1 MSDYNFV
8 AETRENL
15 GKGASRRL
23 RKENKIPAIVYGGA
37 KNRKPQSISFAA
49 NVIAKAEQNEDFYSS
64 VVTITI
70 GDKEEKA
77 IIMDMQRH
85 PYKPVIMHM
94 DFERVTKSTT
104 VTRKV
109 PIHFTNEDTCLGVKT
124 QGGMIVKNLAEIE
137 IKCSALAIPSFI
149 EVDMIA
155 VENGSTLHLSDL
167 KLDKGITLV
176 QLAHGA
182 DQGIASVFTPKGGD
196 EEESAASEEAA
207 AE

>member
-1 MSDYNFV
+1 MSEYTFV

-37 KNRKPQSISFAA
+37 KNRKPQSITLAS
-49 NVIAKAEQNEDFYSS
+49 NVVAKAEKNEDFYSS
-64 VVTITI
+64 VATITI
-70 GDKEEKA
+70 GDKEEKV

-94 DFERVTKSTT
+94 DFERVTKSTM

-109 PIHFTNEDTCLGVKT
+109 PVHFVNEDTCVGVKS

-149 EVDMIA
+149 EVDMAAI
-155 VENGSTLHLSDL
+155 ENGSGFHLSDL
-167 KLDKGITLV
+167 SLDKAITLI
-176 QLAHGA
+176 QLSHGS
-182 DQGIASVFTPKGGD
+182 DQAIASVYTPKG
-196 EEESAASEEAA
+196 EVASEEEAA